1 MEKSREEILR
11 GGGLTMKTIFRLIGL
26 FFWNSKLRI
35 ARSMEYRFNFIT
47 GTIISLFF
55 SFIGPMVQYLIF
67 TQTKGYPGWTIQQ
80 LILFQ
85 GMMLFW
91 MGLRD
96 TAFGDLKQNIMEMVQ
111 KGDFDRLLLKP
122 YPPIGVILTSGFNFR
137 NFGTLVAGVV
147 VMALAAGSLKLTLGW
162 EQLGLMILTLIFG
175 LLLNMALDIMFCSA
189 IVYFIHTMRLG
200 EFFDNF
206 LNFARYPVEIFSKV
220 VRLAFLTL
228 VPFAIWIYF
237 PTQVLLNRIDLKII
251 IAFGVCSGLFWFSLG
266 IWKRCLKKYTSAGG

>member
-1 MEKSREEILR
+1 MEKSREEILCGR
-11 GGGLTMKTIFRLIGL
+11 GLTMKTIFRLIGL

-35 ARSMEYRFNFIT
+35 ARSMEYRFNFIA
-47 GTIISLFF
+47 GTTISLFF

-67 TQTKGYPGWTIQQ
+67 TQTKGYPGWNIKQ

-96 TAFGDLKQNIMEMVQ
+96 TAFGDLKQNITEMVQ

-137 NFGTLVAGVV
+137 NFGTLVAGVI
-147 VMALAAGSLKLTLGW
+147 VMALAAGSLRLTIGW
-162 EQLGLMILTLIFG
+162 GQMGLIILTVIFG
-175 LLLNMALDIMFCSA
+175 LLLNMALDIMFCSI
-189 IVYFIHTMRLG
+189 IVLIIHTGRLG

-220 VRLAFLTL
+220 MRTIFLTL
-228 VPFAIWIYF
+228 MPFAIWIYY
-237 PTQVLLNRIDLKII
+237 PAQILLNRIDLKII
-251 IAFGVCSGLFWFSLG
+251 IAFSVCLVLFGCSLA
-266 IWKRCLKKYTSAGG
+266 IWKQCLKKYTSAGG

>member
-1 MEKSREEILR
+1 
-11 GGGLTMKTIFRLIGL
+11 MKTIFRLIGL

-35 ARSMEYRFNFIT
+35 ARCMEYRFNFIA
-47 GTIISLFF
+47 GTTISLFF
-55 SFIGPMVQYLIF
+55 SFIGPVVQYLIF
-67 TQTKGYPGWTIQQ
+67 TQTKGYPGWTIKQ

-85 GMMLFW
+85 GVMLFW

-96 TAFGDLKQNIMEMVQ
+96 TAFGDLKQNITEMVQ

-137 NFGTLVAGVV
+137 NFGTLVAGVIV
-147 VMALAAGSLKLTLGW
+147 AVLAAGSLRLTLGW
-162 EQLGLMILTLIFG
+162 VQIGLVILTVLFG
-175 LLLNMALDIMFCSA
+175 LLLNMALDIMFCSV
-189 IVYFIHTMRLG
+189 IVLVIHTIRLG

-220 VRLAFLTL
+220 VRIAFLTFM
-228 VPFAIWIYF
+228 PFAIWIYF
-237 PTQVLLNRIDLKII
+237 PTQVLLNRIDRKII
-251 IAFGVCSGLFWFSLG
+251 ITFGVCLVLFWLSLA